1 MRKND
6 LIKKLQKIK
15 GNPDIKMWNGFVED
29 WMDIEI
35 SEEELVKH
43 CEAHIRWRV
52 EAEWKERNKSLKIPA
67 NVQQRLD
74 KLITQQ
80 VKEEEWE
87 FPNQFLDA
95 DGEKRWYGKRR
106 KKIVIIDAKLRN
118 KNCLDRLGSISY

>member
-35 SEEELVKH
+35 NEGELVKL
-43 CEAHIRWRV
+43 CEEHIRWRV
-52 EAEWKERNKSLKIPA
+52 EAEWKERNKSFKIPA
-67 NVQQRLD
+67 SVQQRLD

-106 KKIVIIDAKLRN
+106 KKIVLIDAKPRN
-118 KNCLDRLGSISY
+118 KSYFDRLGSIRY